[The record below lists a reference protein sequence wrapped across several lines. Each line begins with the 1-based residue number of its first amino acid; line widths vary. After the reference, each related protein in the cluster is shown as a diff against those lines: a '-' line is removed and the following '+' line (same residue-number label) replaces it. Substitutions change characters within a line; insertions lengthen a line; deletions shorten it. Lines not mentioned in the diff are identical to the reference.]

1 MTDTAATAEDDAL
14 RFSEVLR
21 NLATQDGDEL
31 SINDVIC
38 AFGERAFGALM
49 LTVGL
54 LNLLPWPPGGTTIVG
69 APLLFITVQLAI
81 GQDQLW
87 LPRWVRRASFSR
99 RNFRTGLRR
108 VEPWL
113 GRAERLTKPRLRWA
127 VTGPSERLIGIAALL
142 LTCVLVLPI
151 PGGNFV
157 PALVIVT
164 FALALVQRDG
174 MLALLGWAGV
184 TTAVSILWLVAPR
197 VWEAAQELWGWG
209 LRLLG

>member
-1 MTDTAATAEDDAL
+1 MTDAPATDEEEL

-21 NLATQDGDEL
+21 TLADEDGDVL
-31 SINDVIC
+31 SIHDIIC

-54 LNLLPWPPGGTTIVG
+54 LNLLPWPPGGTTVVG

-87 LPRWVRRASFSR
+87 LPRWLRRASFSR
-99 RNFRTGLRR
+99 KNFRTGLDK
-108 VEPWL
+108 VAPWL
-113 GRAERLTKPRLRWA
+113 QRAERWTKPRLQWA
-127 VTGPSERLIGIAALL
+127 VIGPSERLIGIAALL
-142 LTCVLVLPI
+142 LTCILVLPI

-174 MLALLGWAGV
+174 LLALAGWAGV
-184 TTAVSILWLVAPR
+184 TAAVVILVLVAPK
-197 VWEAAQELWGWG
+197 VWDAAQKLWGWG
-209 LRLLG
+209 AGLLG